1 LTNRRRILLADDQP
15 EILAEARTLLKDHD
29 IVGAVE
35 NGEHLV
41 AAAQRLLPDLIIT
54 DISMPRMSGF
64 EAAARIRELGLGAK
78 LIFLTV
84 QSAAGYVRKARTLGA
99 DGYVLKTHANEQLL
113 EAVSAVLA
121 GKTYVSPQLKVS
133 SWT

>member
-1 LTNRRRILLADDQP
+1 MNHRSRILLADDQP

-35 NGEHLV
+35 NGENLV
-41 AAAQRLLPDLIIT
+41 ESAQRLLPDLIIT

-64 EAAARIRELGLGAK
+64 AAAARIRELGLGPK

-84 QSAAGYVRKARTLGA
+84 QSAAAYVRKARTLGA
-99 DGYVLKTHANEQLL
+99 DGYVLKTYANEQLL
-113 EAVSAVLA
+113 EAVSAVLT
-121 GKTYVSPQLKVS
+121 GQTYVSPQLKVS
-133 SWT
+133 SWI